1 MWLEIILMC
10 LMQILKV
17 VYPEYCVRLAHSMYL
32 DVAVI
37 NTDLQKN
44 VKIVSTDAGAEPA
57 DELTTETNIPVFCL
71 WVVRHGFNA
80 LLMAWKSVETPGLP
94 LDCPW
99 GTGPWSRSEAQV

>member
-44 VKIVSTDAGAEPA
+44 VKIVSTDA
-57 DELTTETNIPVFCL
+57 
-71 WVVRHGFNA
+71 
-80 LLMAWKSVETPGLP
+80 
-94 LDCPW
+94 
-99 GTGPWSRSEAQV
+99 